1 MKFSKAAIR
10 SRQIKVAHLT
20 AIGEKHLRDEPPA
33 APARRYSTEWHGTPI
48 RNGIDIPRTLRDQIE
63 AAAPPA
69 PEIKKAPKPEPSEA
83 VTSTFQGWGF
93 FG

>member
-20 AIGEKHLRDEPPA
+20 AIGERHLRDEPPA

-48 RNGIDIPRTLRDQIE
+48 RNSIDIPRELRDQIE
-63 AAAPPA
+63 ATAPPT
-69 PEIKKAPKPEPSEA
+69 PEIKKAPKLEPLDA
-83 VTSTFQGWGF
+83 VTSTFHGWGF